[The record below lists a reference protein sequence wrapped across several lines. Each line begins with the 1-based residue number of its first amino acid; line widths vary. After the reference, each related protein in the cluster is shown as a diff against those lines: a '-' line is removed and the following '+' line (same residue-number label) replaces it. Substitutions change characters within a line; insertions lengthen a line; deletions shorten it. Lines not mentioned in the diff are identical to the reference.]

1 MEKKY
6 EFVRFKDK
14 TTNEESHKWWFVAK
28 DELQVRKHFE
38 KYFKP
43 SMQEGFDCVAHDAID
58 SVFKYQGVMK
68 HPTNDVA
75 RVLEHL
81 AQVKGYD
88 PRQILAVFDIGN
100 NILFETLTNRINE
113 IKNGKCI
120 YVEDGVR
127 EFGYKDS
134 DPHFEI
140 VERYFSD
147 KLEYPDF
154 KKPTLDD
161 VRYIQWEGGIHWYAK
176 IDKVDVV
183 DELGNQKW
191 NTKESAEKAA
201 KWFIKYYY

>member
-1 MEKKY
+1 MENKF

-14 TTNEESHKWWFVAK
+14 ITNEESQKWWFVAK

-58 SVFKYQGVMK
+58 AVFKYKGLMM

-75 RVLEHL
+75 NVLECL
-81 AQVKGYD
+81 ARIKGYD
-88 PRQILAVFDIGN
+88 PKQILAVFDIGN
-100 NILFETLTNRINE
+100 DILLETLSNRINE
-113 IKNGKCI
+113 IHSGKYV
-120 YVEDGVR
+120 YVEEGVR
-127 EFGYKDS
+127 EFGYNDGN
-134 DPHFEI
+134 PHYEI

-154 KKPTLDD
+154 KKPTLDE
-161 VRYIQWEGGIHWYAK
+161 VRYIQWDGGTHWYAK

-183 DELGNQKW
+183 DEFGNQKW
-191 NTKESAEKAA
+191 NTKSSAENAA
-201 KWFIKYYY
+201 KWFIKNYY